1 MDIGKQHTMCLL
13 LCCLVFNICECGFQ
27 RSKIVLMLV
36 NDLQNHITLCI
47 IGHLLQLIVERNA
60 ETSGHIFQCYIPV
73 PQIFRVSIAV
83 VNRFKLSEW
92 HDRSFA
98 RNTNHTVSVRL
109 RFHLQ
114 LRVQNILQGL
124 CTVIEE
130 INQAFVDAHGIRVVR
145 RLSGGGAVYHDT
157 GNLNFTFIVDQDTA
171 PGLNFKIFV
180 RPVVEALARF
190 GVHAEFTGRNDL
202 TIGGMKF
209 SGNSQYA
216 KHGRLLHH
224 GCIMLDSNLTD
235 VADALRVKQA
245 KFDSKAVKSVRSRVT
260 TINTHAPTP
269 IAMEDFKS
277 ALRACAMAG
286 GALEPYTLTAEDM
299 LAVQK
304 LRDGKYATW
313 AWNYGFSP
321 PYDMRRE
328 ARFPAGLV
336 TAHLRVKQGCIQ
348 AVRFYGDFFGSG
360 PLEELEAAMAGLPLD
375 AQLAEA
381 LAPLHVEHYMSG
393 ITAEE
398 LARLLRG

>member
-1 MDIGKQHTMCLL
+1 MIYLEPPGTDPYFNLAL
-13 LCCLVFNICECGFQ
+13 EEYVFEQ
-27 RSKIVLMLV
+27 M
-36 NDLQNHITLCI
+36 
-47 IGHLLQLIVERNA
+47 
-60 ETSGHIFQCYIPV
+60 
-73 PQIFRVSIAV
+73 
-83 VNRFKLSEW
+83 
-92 HDRSFA
+92 DRSRAYFMLWQNS
-98 RNTNHTVSVRL
+98 NTIVVGKY
-109 RFHLQ
+109 
-114 LRVQNILQGL
+114 QN
-124 CTVIEE
+124 TAEE

-157 GNLNFTFIVDQDTA
+157 GNLNFTFIVDQDTV

-286 GALEPYTLTAEDM
+286 GALEPYTLTTEDM